1 MVPERVQNALMAA
14 AVLIA
19 GVGAPAASAAEWRY
33 CLAAVPAQHKIYMS
47 AAFPTDS
54 AMETLEAAF
63 GRALDRALI
72 QHDAVQCPRGDQQ
85 SIAAMK
91 LKAIQFNRD
100 SGNKVVEFN
109 WRP

>member
-1 MVPERVQNALMAA
+1 L

-19 GVGAPAASAAEWRY
+19 GLGARPAWAAEWRY
-33 CLAAVPAQHKIYMS
+33 CIAAVPAQHKIYMS
-47 AAFPTDS
+47 GVFPTDTP
-54 AMETLEAAF
+54 MEALEAGF
-63 GRALDRALI
+63 GHALDRALI
-72 QHDAVQCPRGDQQ
+72 QHDSVQCPRGDQQ

-91 LKAIQFNRD
+91 LQAIQFNRD

>member
-1 MVPERVQNALMAA
+1 MAPMRVQRTLILA

-19 GVGAPAASAAEWRY
+19 PVGARPASAAEWRY
-33 CLAAVPAQHKIYMS
+33 CIAAVPAQHKIYMS
-47 AAFPTDS
+47 AAFPTDT

-63 GRALDRALI
+63 SQALDRAQI
-72 QHDAVQCPRGDQQ
+72 QHDSVQCPRGDQQ

-91 LKAIQFNRD
+91 LQAIKFNRD

-109 WRP
+109 WQP